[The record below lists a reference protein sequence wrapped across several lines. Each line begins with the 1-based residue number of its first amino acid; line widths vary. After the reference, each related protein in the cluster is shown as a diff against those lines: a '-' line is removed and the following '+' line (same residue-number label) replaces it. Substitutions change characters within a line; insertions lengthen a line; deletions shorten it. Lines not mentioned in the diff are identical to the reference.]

1 MLRKD
6 FEPTA
11 LSSEKMARILY
22 IEDNVDNRL
31 LVRRVLMA
39 SDHDFVVLEA
49 SNAFEGIQMAKADP
63 PDLILMDI
71 SMPEMDGLTATQ
83 LIRAI
88 PGLREIPVVALT
100 ANAMHGDKERTL
112 NAGCDGYIGKPID
125 VDKLP
130 DDILYY
136 LRRRDERGAEHHES
150 TRAD

>member
-1 MLRKD
+1 MLSKN
-6 FEPTA
+6 FEPIV

-22 IEDNVDNRL
+22 IEDNADNRL
-31 LVRRVLMA
+31 LVRRILMA
-39 SDHDFVVLEA
+39 SEHNFVVLEA
-49 SNAFEGIQMAKADP
+49 SNASEGIQMVKADP

-88 PGLREIPVVALT
+88 PGQRDILIVAMT

-125 VDKLP
+125 VDKLA